1 MGTLRQEI
9 EADLAETL
17 EGEFAMSVSLTS
29 PDGVRYDDLVGTVLY
44 DSISQDENGA
54 QVIDHKP
61 LVLLRRSSLT
71 RVPASGEVWSVTIP
85 TTPRAGA
92 PTETYLLERASEDG
106 GSIGFI
112 RLYLH
117 KAEQSS

>member
-1 MGTLRQEI
+1 MGVRAEI

-17 EGEFAMSVSLTS
+17 EGEFGLPVVLTS
-29 PDGVRYDDLVGTVLY
+29 PDGVRYDDLVGQVLY
-44 DSISQDENGA
+44 DTIAQDENGA

-61 LVLLRRSSLT
+61 VVMLRRSSLT
-71 RVPASGEVWSVTIP
+71 RVPAAGEKWAVEIP
-85 TTPRAGA
+85 TSPLTGA
-92 PTETYLLERASEDG
+92 STSTFILERASEDG

-117 KAEQSS
+117 RAEQS